1 MRVWLPDQEIPGL
14 AMSRSL
20 GDAVAHSV
28 GVSSVPEVTEFL
40 TGPNDK
46 FAVVASDGLWE
57 FMSNELVCEI
67 VAPFYDQNQPEAAA
81 NVLVKEAH
89 ARWKQEEDVV
99 DDITIV
105 VIFLEPSMAYNY
117 YMKAC

>member
-1 MRVWLPDQEIPGL
+1 MEHGGRIDCFRDEMDPDVEIGPMRVWLPNQEIPGL

-20 GDAVAHSV
+20 GDGVAHSV

-57 FMSNELVCEI
+57 FMSNE
-67 VAPFYDQNQPEAAA
+67 
-81 NVLVKEAH
+81 
-89 ARWKQEEDVV
+89 
-99 DDITIV
+99 
-105 VIFLEPSMAYNY
+105 
-117 YMKAC
+117 